1 MAAILNT
8 KRKAPLFHP
17 LLYFKPTNLFLE
29 IRHFDW
35 PQLSVSFNVQDA
47 SSLTMQNRAVIKSRG
62 PGIFP
67 SYYKCGPR
75 LLSLGNRRKR
85 DSNEIPRC
93 LIPRLLVVFTRQ
105 IEILVTNPAKYAC
118 FAGYLAINM

>member
-29 IRHFDW
+29 IRHFDS

-67 SYYKCGPR
+67 SYYECGPW
-75 LLSLGNRRKR
+75 LLSLGNRRKIDPR
-85 DSNEIPRC
+85 EIPRC
-93 LIPRLLVVFTRQ
+93 LIPHLLVVFTQ
-105 IEILVTNPAKYAC
+105 QLEILVTNPAKYAY
-118 FAGYLAINM
+118 FAGYLAINL

>member
-35 PQLSVSFNVQDA
+35 PQLSVSFNVQDIDGGRALVLKKVSSFAVPFQA
-47 SSLTMQNRAVIKSRG
+47 SYFTS
-62 PGIFP
+62 P
-67 SYYKCGPR
+67 
-75 LLSLGNRRKR
+75 LS
-85 DSNEIPRC
+85 
-93 LIPRLLVVFTRQ
+93 
-105 IEILVTNPAKYAC
+105 
-118 FAGYLAINM
+118 